1 MWIPPLLVLPLIIYN
16 IAVFGLFGLTT
27 ASWDSPVFTIAMVS
41 GAAWSLTMGDLLV
54 LLALGLLFFEVI
66 RATRTG
72 TGSIM
77 DHGFSTVVFVVYL
90 VEFLVVPAAATSLF
104 FICMA
109 MSFVDL
115 VAGFSVSIRS
125 ARRDVNLG

>member
-1 MWIPPLLVLPLIIYN
+1 MWIPPLLIIPLIIYN
-16 IAVFGLFGLTT
+16 IAAFGLFGLT
-27 ASWDSPVFTIAMVS
+27 ASWTSPVLTIAMVS
-41 GAAWSLTMGDLLV
+41 GAVWSLTVGDLLI
-54 LLALGLLFFEVI
+54 LLALVLLFFEVV

-77 DHGFSTVVFVVYL
+77 DHGFSTVVFVIYL
-90 VEFLVVPAAATSLF
+90 VEFLVVPVAATSLF
-104 FICMA
+104 FTCLV